1 MKLAEKEFLFKFGR
15 FYSDFFN
22 DNETCSVCNYYPLTR
37 NFWSI
42 SCKGCNIFK
51 KYSKIVNGS
60 DKREFTKNI
69 SIGPYFREEEIVDKD
84 VSEIGADELK
94 KYLLSHL
101 ILHSKTDKET
111 RLFCGNLLAS
121 FVKSYHSDILNGNP
135 IVTFVPN
142 FPSSNLQRIS
152 EISSTFAGNLK
163 LTHDT
168 LLKQIKDIP
177 KQRRLNA
184 EKRFQNV
191 KEAFQIINS
200 NTFNQKDILLI
211 DDICTTMATQNEC
224 SKLLIQEGAKSV
236 ISLTL
241 GRNLI

>member
-1 MKLAEKEFLFKFGR
+1 
-15 FYSDFFN
+15 
-22 DNETCSVCNYYPLTR
+22 
-37 NFWSI
+37 
-42 SCKGCNIFK
+42 
-51 KYSKIVNGS
+51 
-60 DKREFTKNI
+60 
-69 SIGPYFREEEIVDKD
+69 
-84 VSEIGADELK
+84 
-94 KYLLSHL
+94 
-101 ILHSKTDKET
+101 
-111 RLFCGNLLAS
+111 
-121 FVKSYHSDILNGNP
+121 
-135 IVTFVPN
+135 
-142 FPSSNLQRIS
+142 
-152 EISSTFAGNLK
+152 
-163 LTHDT
+163 